1 MNLLTFNFVSRVR
14 DNILSLPRQELKF
27 VNIDVLGLQFVEN
40 LSDRKVNGNGQ
51 KNVMDLPKR

>member
-1 MNLLTFNFVSRVR
+1 MNLLAFNFVSRVR

-40 LSDRKVNGNGQ
+40 LSDRKVYGNGQ
-51 KNVMDLPKR
+51 KM